1 MCIESKTAMSKTA
14 IWQIRNS
21 VFLDWF
27 QLKEL
32 LEYRIEALIGRN
44 IRPVPFQDGDYWD
57 VRTDDYTQQEIDVLI
72 EAANGDEY
80 DQENHPVDIDGM
92 GNGLNDTLARKLIAV
107 ELPFEIDKTLVG
119 ESGVYFLSNEEL
131 YTKVYK

>member
-1 MCIESKTAMSKTA
+1 MSKTA
-14 IWQIRNS
+14 TWQISNS

-27 QLKEL
+27 QLKGL
-32 LEYRIEALIGRN
+32 LEYRIEALIERN

-57 VRTDDYTQQEIDVLI
+57 VRTDDYTEQEIKLLI

-80 DQENHPVDIDGM
+80 DQENPPVDIDGM
-92 GNGLNDTLARKLIAV
+92 GNGLNDTLARKLSAV

>member
-1 MCIESKTAMSKTA
+1 MSKTA
-14 IWQIRNS
+14 TWQISNS

-80 DQENHPVDIDGM
+80 DRENHPVDIDGM

-107 ELPFEIDKTLVG
+107 ELPFETDKTLVG
-119 ESGVYFLSNEEL
+119 ESGVYFLSNDEL
-131 YTKVYK
+131 YPKVYK

>member
-1 MCIESKTAMSKTA
+1 MSKTA
-14 IWQIRNS
+14 TWQISNS

-80 DQENHPVDIDGM
+80 DQENHPVDIEGM

-107 ELPFEIDKTLVG
+107 ELPFETDKTLVG